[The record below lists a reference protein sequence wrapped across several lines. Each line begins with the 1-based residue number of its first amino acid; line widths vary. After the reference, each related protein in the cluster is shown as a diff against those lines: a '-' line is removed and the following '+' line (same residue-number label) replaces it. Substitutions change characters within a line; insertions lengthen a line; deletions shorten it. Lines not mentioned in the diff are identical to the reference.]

1 MTPSPEQRSSERPP
15 TRWALRLL
23 LVAAALALL
32 FGWPFLVDEHVPAP
46 PEPVPAAPAPRG
58 TAAAPRPPARAAPA
72 RPVERPLSLPERAA
86 QEARMAG
93 ETPDGIALFNPPGT
107 KPIKRG
113 LVVPEGFE
121 LPPGFM
127 RHYQTLDDGRQLPP
141 VLTFHPDAKPTD
153 AQGRPVEVAPDRLV
167 PPELAPPGMPLEYLE
182 VPETLA
188 EQREGDEAGG

>member
-1 MTPSPEQRSSERPP
+1 MTRPPEERSSAGPP
-15 TRWALRLL
+15 ARWGLRLL
-23 LVAAALALL
+23 LAAAALALL
-32 FGWPFLVDEHVPAP
+32 FGWPLLLDERVPLQPDVPAP
-46 PEPVPAAPAPRG
+46 PASAPRAG
-58 TAAAPRPPARAAPA
+58 AAPRPPAPVQR
-72 RPVERPLSLPERAA
+72 VERPLSLPERAA

-127 RHYQTLDDGRQLPP
+127 RHYQTLDDGRQLPA

-167 PPELAPPGMPLEYLE
+167 PPELAPPGLPLEYLE